1 MNLWM
6 IISLT
11 FPEKSKSEMTTSLVW
26 GGLDRELAWQ
36 STICTAEILVD
47 SQDGEQLGDQK
58 NPVWDHRPKQKY
70 V

>member
-1 MNLWM
+1 
-6 IISLT
+6 
-11 FPEKSKSEMTTSLVW
+11 MTTSLVW